1 MIRIMIVDNHPVF
14 REGLKAVFAGNSKFK
29 IVAEAENG
37 QLALQKLNTVAVDI
51 MLLDVRMPVL
61 DGISTLER
69 VKRQFPKIKVC
80 ILTTYDDVKVF
91 NEAMALKAD
100 SFLLKYASSQT
111 IFQTIQDT
119 MNGKL
124 IVSPDLL
131 RNAVD
136 SRSLGYSLS
145 NEDLDILTKVAKG
158 EHNFEI
164 AQELHFSERTIKGY
178 LTNIYNKLGVTSRA
192 GAVAK
197 AMQLE
202 LIRL

>member
-51 MLLDVRMPVL
+51 MLLDIRMPVL
-61 DGISTLER
+61 DGISTLEH
-69 VKRQFPKIKVC
+69 VKRQFPKVKVC

-119 MNGKL
+119 MNGQL

-136 SRSLGYSLS
+136 SRSLEYSLS

>member
-1 MIRIMIVDNHPVF
+1 MIVDNHPVF